1 MLSAFLRHSF
11 SSIKAK
17 YINKTTVKLG
27 TRLFIRKVSI
37 SNKIINLLCQFIN
50 FTFAGLIL
58 RLGLSIKIMLLRGFG
73 GNLSLN
79 KVHIRTKLFSS
90 LLLVSLIRH
99 KVRNTLIS
107 FTENR
112 IFDFHIL
119 SLFSFKPFSFDAF
132 NLFLELGNASG
143 SRFGAFKEIGHRIFN
158 ILTSGTRTSF
168 LCLSFLKINLGVSQ
182 TLLVTHHLRFSNST
196 NKIVTRRTTV
206 GIRRRRTS
214 GIRSNT
220 STTGRI
226 TEDISRRNTS
236 GTPTSGRLHRAV
248 FISDVINHFLLILL
262 LKLHITLIVAL
273 LSARINRIR
282 KLVESKVTSG
292 TGKTCKNRHIVQF
305 FYLK

>member
-1 MLSAFLRHSF
+1 MTIKRGLRTF
-11 SSIKAK
+11 KASIR
-17 YINKTTVKLG
+17 T
-27 TRLFIRKVSI
+27 
-37 SNKIINLLCQFIN
+37 
-50 FTFAGLIL
+50 
-58 RLGLSIKIMLLRGFG
+58 KIMLLRGFSSD
-73 GNLSLN
+73 LSLD

-90 LLLVSLIRH
+90 LFLIGFIRH

-132 NLFLELGNASG
+132 NLFLKLSNTSG
-143 SRFGAFKEIGHRIFN
+143 GRFGAFKEIRHRILN
-158 ILTSGTRTSF
+158 ILTSSTRAS
-168 LCLSFLKINLGVSQ
+168 LLRLSFLKINLGVSQ
-182 TLLVTHHLRFSNST
+182 TLLVTHHLRFSDST
-196 NKIVTRRTTV
+196 NKIVTRSTTIR
-206 GIRRRRTS
+206 IRRRRAS

-226 TEDISRRNTS
+226 TEDISRRDTS
-236 GTPTSGRLHRAV
+236 GTPTSGRFHRTV
-248 FISDVINHFLLILL
+248 FICNVIDHLLLILL

-282 KLVESKVTSG
+282 KLVESEVTSG